1 MKKYPLKFCPVCRYY
16 LKFTKV
22 DGRKRLV
29 CQKCGWTNYQN
40 PLPVVSCVV
49 RNRNGRILVV
59 KRNIEPG
66 IGKWSLPGG
75 FIEQGENPEEAC
87 LRELKEETGIDGNIE
102 KLIGIYPYKSK
113 TYGPLLVIAYEVKAK
128 TGTIRVNSELKEA
141 KYVSGNN
148 LPRIYFSCQR
158 KVIEDV

>member
-1 MKKYPLKFCPVCRYY
+1 M
-16 LKFTKV
+16 
-22 DGRKRLV
+22 
-29 CQKCGWTNYQN
+29 
-40 PLPVVSCVV
+40 V
-49 RNRNGRILVV
+49 RDRNGRILVV

-87 LRELKEETGIDGNIE
+87 LRELKEETGIVGNIE

-113 TYGPLLVIAYEVKAK
+113 TYGSLLVIAYEVKAK